1 MSENK
6 SSKEETNT
14 PRKFF
19 GTDGIRGLS
28 NVDKMTPESVMR
40 LGQAAGRYFRNKE
53 KGDHHRPT
61 VFIGKDTRLSGYMI
75 EPALVAGFTSVGMD
89 VTLSGP
95 IPTSAVSIL
104 TRTLRADMG
113 VMITASH
120 NKYHDNGIKFFGPS
134 GRKLSDKAEIAIEA
148 LLDNEQI
155 RLAKPE
161 NLGRVKRY
169 EDMQARYIEIA
180 KATFP
185 RRMRLSGLKIVL
197 DCANGA
203 AYHTAPDTMWELGA
217 DEVIPLG
224 VSPNGK
230 NINSGCGSTHTDL
243 LSETVVKTGADIGI
257 ALDGDADRLIMCD
270 EKGKV
275 IDGDQLLGLI
285 CYSWY
290 VNKTLAKPGLV
301 ATVMSNLGLERFI
314 QGHKMD
320 FIRTAVGDRHVAARM
335 RQDGYNLG
343 GEQSGHIL
351 MPDFAPTGDGTI
363 SALQVLAELIRQ
375 DKPASEVLNVFDP
388 VPQMLKNVTYS
399 GTSPLMQKEVKK
411 AIDEAQASFGDT
423 GRVLV
428 RASGTEPL
436 IRVMA
441 EGDDEG
447 KVDKITDH
455 LVAVINNYAS

>member
-1 MSENK
+1 MSQDK
-6 SSKEETNT
+6 TP

-19 GTDGIRGLS
+19 GTDGVRGLANS
-28 NVDKMTPESVMR
+28 EKMTPESVMR
-40 LGQAAGRYFRNKE
+40 LGQAAGRYFRKREE
-53 KGDHHRPT
+53 KIGARPT

-89 VTLSGP
+89 VRLCGP

-120 NKYHDNGIKFFGPS
+120 NKYHDNGLKFFGPD
-134 GRKLSDKAEIAIEA
+134 GRKLSNSAEAEIEA
-148 LLDNEQI
+148 LLYGPDL

-161 NLGRVKRY
+161 NLGRAKRY

-185 RRMRLSGLKIVL
+185 RRMRLTGLKIVL

-203 AYHTAPDTMWELGA
+203 AYHTAPDTLWELGA
-217 DEVIPLG
+217 EAVIPIG

-230 NINSGCGSTHTDL
+230 NINLDCGSTHTEL
-243 LSETVVKTGADIGI
+243 LSETVVKEGAHVGI

-270 EKGKV
+270 EKGRI

-285 CYSWY
+285 GSGWH
-290 VNKTLAKPGLV
+290 KKGQLSKPGIV
-301 ATVMSNLGLERFI
+301 ATVMSNLGLERFFES
-314 QGHKMD
+314 QNLD
-320 FIRTAVGDRHVAARM
+320 FIRTDVGDRHVAARM
-335 RQDGYNLG
+335 RKDGYNLG

-351 MPDFAPTGDGTI
+351 MTDFTPTGDGTI
-363 SALQVLAELIRQ
+363 SALQVLAEIIRKN
-375 DKPASEVLNVFDP
+375 KPASEVLSVFEP
-388 VPQMLKNVTYS
+388 VPQTLKNVSYS
-399 GTSPLMQKEVKK
+399 GASPLASETVQA
-411 AIDEAQASFGDT
+411 AIKDAQSSFGAS

-441 EGDDEG
+441 EGDDG
-447 KVDKITDH
+447 AKVEKLTDD
-455 LVAVINNYAS
+455 LVNVIKQQANSDAA

>member
-1 MSENK
+1 MSQDEI
-6 SSKEETNT
+6 
-14 PRKFF
+14 PARKFF
-19 GTDGIRGLS
+19 GTDGVRGLANS
-28 NVDKMTPESVMR
+28 DKMTPESVMR
-40 LGQAAGRYFRNKE
+40 LGQAAGRYFRKREE
-53 KGDHHRPT
+53 KIGSRPT

-89 VTLSGP
+89 VRLCGP

-120 NKYHDNGIKFFGPS
+120 NKYHDNGLKFFGPD
-134 GRKLSDKAEIAIEA
+134 GRKLSNSAEAEIEA
-148 LLDNEQI
+148 LLYGSDL

-161 NLGRVKRY
+161 NLGRAKRY

-185 RRMRLSGLKIVL
+185 RRMRLTGLKIVL

-203 AYHTAPDTMWELGA
+203 AYHTAPDTLWELGA
-217 DEVIPLG
+217 EAVIPLG

-230 NINSGCGSTHTDL
+230 NINLDCGSTHTEL
-243 LSETVVKTGADIGI
+243 LSETVVKEGAHVGI

-270 EKGKV
+270 EKGRV

-285 CYSWY
+285 GSGWH
-290 VNKTLAKPGLV
+290 KKGQLSKPGIV
-301 ATVMSNLGLERFI
+301 ATVMSNLGLERFFEA
-314 QGHKMD
+314 QELD
-320 FIRTAVGDRHVAARM
+320 FIRTDVGDRHVSARM

-351 MPDFAPTGDGTI
+351 MPDFTPTGDGTI
-363 SALQVLAELIRQ
+363 SALQVLAEIIRQ
-375 DKPASEVLNVFDP
+375 DKPASEVLTVFDP
-388 VPQMLKNVTYS
+388 VPQQLKNVSYS
-399 GTSPLMQKEVKK
+399 GDSPLNNPVVQS
-411 AIDEAQASFGDT
+411 AIKDAQESFGT
-423 GRVLV
+423 EGRILV
-428 RASGTEPL
+428 RASGTEPV

-441 EGDDEG
+441 EGDDEA
-447 KVDKITDH
+447 KVEKLTDGI
-455 LVAVINNYAS
+455 VSVIKQQAS